1 MAEGKRVCG
10 KGDKKCRLPHAR
22 MGRTSGAIMSR
33 ADRSPALKGTY
44 ILVRGVRKSTVKT
57 RNKQDVRLMG

>member
-10 KGDKKCRLPHAR
+10 KGDKTCRLPHAR
-22 MGRTSGAIMSR
+22 MGRTSGAMMSI

-44 ILVRGVRKSTVKT
+44 ILVRVRKSTVKK